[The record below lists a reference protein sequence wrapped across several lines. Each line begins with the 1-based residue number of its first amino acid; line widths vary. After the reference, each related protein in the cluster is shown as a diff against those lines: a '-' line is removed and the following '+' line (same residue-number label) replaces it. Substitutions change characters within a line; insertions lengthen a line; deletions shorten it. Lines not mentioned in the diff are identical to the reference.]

1 MKRLFLL
8 LIPALLITGV
18 LIMLF
23 NFRSLDV
30 SRHQQD
36 GPPLDLKA
44 YFSGPVHGWGF
55 VQDWRGRVVSR
66 FDVKMQGE
74 WEGETGTLTEDFS
87 WYDGEPQRRVWTIT
101 RTGGGGFEG
110 EADDIIG
117 KAAGQISGNAARW
130 NYVMDLPVGGT
141 SYRLSFDDWMWLMND
156 DVLINR
162 SYFKKFGFTVAEL
175 TLFMQKQ

>member
-1 MKRLFLL
+1 MGGGDRHADRGFLL
-8 LIPALLITGV
+8 
-18 LIMLF
+18 
-23 NFRSLDV
+23 
-30 SRHQQD
+30 
-36 GPPLDLKA
+36 
-44 YFSGPVHGWGF
+44 
-55 VQDWRGRVVSR
+55 
-66 FDVKMQGE
+66 
-74 WEGETGTLTEDFS
+74 
-87 WYDGEPQRRVWTIT
+87 YDGEPQRRVWTIT